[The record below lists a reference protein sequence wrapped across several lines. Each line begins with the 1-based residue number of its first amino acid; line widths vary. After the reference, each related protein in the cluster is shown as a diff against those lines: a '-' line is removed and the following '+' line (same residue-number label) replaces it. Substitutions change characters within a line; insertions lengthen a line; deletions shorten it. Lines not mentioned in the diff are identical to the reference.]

1 MNTSNEPINK
11 SHSGAVT
18 NPQSE
23 TSAANQSETMK
34 EKQNEKIKKTQS
46 LNSSPLSKY
55 RVETEGNI
63 FNVATNI
70 WLDGE
75 DTNIPLNLPTFIVG
89 SKNSGKSTIISALI
103 TAGRMND
110 IYKRIIYV
118 YTDHVDTTLA
128 EACHVALIRI
138 PLESS
143 IEFISK
149 YFKIKSEFMSW
160 TRFIDHLYRN
170 KLLTDELTFNIE
182 EFKRAA
188 HEMKTG
194 RSKTRD
200 DEMSR
205 SEFVAIMLNV
215 YTDNII
221 DEYVR
226 NSINQLNKQ
235 RPIHNQPM
243 SDDEKTNPEYKILSH
258 AMSFIKKYSEPFE
271 VSVDDVKYH
280 IEGLRFDQYDQ
291 LIIDDVGVAAPYLF
305 PTTMRKSPLY
315 KFLTISR
322 HILLGTVISGQD
334 IMQLPKY
341 ARKEVNTWLF
351 GVGLDPEIIQQTPIP
366 KNKQKEIERVYD
378 QIKQYDFVIYNGL
391 NNNINVMRL

>member
-1 MNTSNEPINK
+1 MTLKSDELIRSGSMN
-11 SHSGAVT
+11 G
-18 NPQSE
+18 
-23 TSAANQSETMK
+23 
-34 EKQNEKIKKTQS
+34 
-46 LNSSPLSKY
+46 SPLSKY
-55 RVETEGNI
+55 RVETKGNI
-63 FNVATNI
+63 FNMATNI

-103 TAGRMND
+103 TAGRLND

-128 EACHVALIRI
+128 EACHVALLRI

-160 TRFIDHLYRN
+160 TRFIDHLYIN
-170 KLLTDELTFNIE
+170 KLMTDELTLNLE
-182 EFKRAA
+182 EFKRLS
-188 HEMKTG
+188 HEMNG
-194 RSKTRD
+194 SRSSESLSDSPPRR
-200 DEMSR
+200 DEM
-205 SEFVAIMLNV
+205 VAIMLNV

-235 RPIHNQPM
+235 RPIDNQPK
-243 SDDEKTNPEYKILSH
+243 SDDAKMNPEYKILSY
-258 AMSFIKKYSEPFE
+258 ALSFIKRYSEPFDITI
-271 VSVDDVKYH
+271 DDVKYH
-280 IEGLRFDQYDQ
+280 IDGLRFDQYDQ

-351 GVGLDPEIIQQTPIP
+351 GVGLDPEVIQQTPIP
-366 KNKQKEIERVYD
+366 KNKQKEIEKVYD
-378 QIKQYDFVIYNGL
+378 QIKQYDFVIYNGI